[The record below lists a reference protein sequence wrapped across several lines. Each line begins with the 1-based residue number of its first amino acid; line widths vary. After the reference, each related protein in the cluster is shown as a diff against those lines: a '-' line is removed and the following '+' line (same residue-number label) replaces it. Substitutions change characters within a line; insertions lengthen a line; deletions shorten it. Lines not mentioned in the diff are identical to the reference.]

1 MKIAFIALALALS
14 TWAQAE
20 SSHQMNDYP
29 PEVRESFKRRAI
41 EKQEKD
47 QKIEQ
52 YLIWAKKQ
60 AEKEAEELRP
70 ERERIEKE
78 RQVKA
83 EEERERT
90 EKEAQIRKQQEA
102 LEDAARAKEKEATK
116 PKCTNIRFTGV
127 VAATYFSE
135 YIDQVLA
142 SRDIEDT
149 LARNPI
155 QCHGRNMFGDLN
167 CTGVAYFKNHKGR
180 ITDWNKQFYFIDS
193 PVDFNSGRKNIG
205 LAIRRQDAVCA
216 N

>member
-1 MKIAFIALALALS
+1 MKIAFIALALVFSAG
-14 TWAQAE
+14 AQADDSGQFGTGLPPKFTYGTDE
-20 SSHQMNDYP
+20 SDKQFLD
-29 PEVRESFKRRAI
+29 VIRQKAREESEKEERAAI
-41 EKQEKD
+41 EKN
-47 QKIEQ
+47 
-52 YLIWAKKQ
+52 
-60 AEKEAEELRP
+60 
-70 ERERIEKE
+70 ERES
-78 RQVKA
+78 
-83 EEERERT
+83 
-90 EKEAQIRKQQEA
+90 
-102 LEDAARAKEKEATK
+102 TK
-116 PKCTNIRFTGV
+116 PKCAAIRFTGV
-127 VAATYFSE
+127 AAATYFSE

-180 ITDWNKQFYFIDS
+180 ITDWNKKFYFIDS